1 MRRLKQ
7 VAGRITSL
15 GTAIAVGALMLAGLI
30 ASPAMAQDKAKD
42 TRATALDA
50 KAVKTLVANRVW
62 QVTRPRGPGYDYWS
76 WNSDGSVCLRLGE
89 KSGKC
94 ADTGRW
100 RLEGERFCYE
110 LTWWGESYGLKS
122 SCFRISDQGRGRYGW
137 LSDNELITYEF
148 SVVK

>member
-1 MRRLKQ
+1 MKKLIHR
-7 VAGRITSL
+7 ATRITSV
-15 GTAIAVGALMLAGLI
+15 GTAIAVATLMLAGLI
-30 ASPAMAQDKAKD
+30 ASPAMAQDKAK
-42 TRATALDA
+42 ATKAATLDA
-50 KAVKTLVANRVW
+50 NAVKTLTANRVW
-62 QVTRPRGPGYDYWS
+62 QVKRPRGPGYDYWS

-89 KSGKC
+89 KTGKC

-122 SCFRISDQGRGRYGW
+122 ACFRISDQGQGRYGW
-137 LSDNELITYEF
+137 LSDNELNAYEF